1 MCCTPS
7 VFQFYSLCMA
17 VNRKVSQA
25 QMQSGYQNTICF
37 DRSVPK
43 LQCLVSW
50 FLCQAGLFSAI
61 PLVVLAL
68 WKGFGADEVAFN
80 QRSVWQIFGVWSTR
94 LGQKLYYA
102 ELNCAT
108 RALVTGSTG
117 MVQFS
122 LQFLQHLGPCWLR
135 FIIRFRHVCGAFLRN
150 IYLYILKD
158 CASLCCA
165 FRAWYRGPVRGW
177 LLLFW
182 CGSQNASGSGPAST

>member
-17 VNRKVSQA
+17 VNWKVSQA

-50 FLCQAGLFSAI
+50 FLCQAGLFSEI

-94 LGQKLYYA
+94 LGQKLYA

-117 MVQFS
+117 MLQFS
-122 LQFLQHLGPCWLR
+122 LQFLQH
-135 FIIRFRHVCGAFLRN
+135 
-150 IYLYILKD
+150 
-158 CASLCCA
+158 
-165 FRAWYRGPVRGW
+165 FRA
-177 LLLFW
+177 LLAQVHYSIQTCLRCISPKYIPLYFKGL
-182 CGSQNASGSGPAST
+182 C